1 MQAHVDHS
9 PAFPKYRSPG
19 FTLIEVMLAMG
30 ILVILVGGLA
40 GITAASIRLGRGILE
55 AQQDD
60 SVRDGFERIIRENL
74 SSIPQDS
81 PFLLRNEGFGGSQ
94 SVIFSKASGLFPV
107 SGLPLVMDSVSLETR
122 RGRDGFLT
130 LWLVYYA
137 GDLAQALQDNSVEKE
152 MLVQI
157 PFKDSLEMLQ
167 WRVYDPTTDE
177 WTDVWEEAGRRP
189 HYLEMIY
196 RFAGDTVDHRMVFW
210 LPRLQSAAG
219 RGGQG
224 GQGGPGGGGPNEG
237 GGPGGGGNGGGG
249 IGPGGGPGGGGFG
262 PGNGRG
268 GRGNGDRGRGGGDRG
283 RGGSPNIRIE
293 VPR

>member
-1 MQAHVDHS
+1 MQERVDHPPS
-9 PAFPKYRSPG
+9 RRKGGRPG
-19 FTLIEVMLAMG
+19 FTLIEVMLALG

-40 GITAASIRLGRGILE
+40 GITAASVRLGRGILE

-81 PFLLRNEGFGGSQ
+81 PFLLQKEGFGGSQ

-137 GDLAQALQDNSVEKE
+137 GDLAQAIQDNSVEKE

-157 PFKDSLEMLQ
+157 PFKDGLEMLQ

-189 HYLEMIY
+189 HYLEMNY
-196 RFAGDTVDHRMVFW
+196 RFAGDPVDHRMVFW
-210 LPRLQSAAG
+210 LPRLQSAVG

-224 GQGGPGGGGPNEG
+224 GQGGPGGGGAGGPGEG
-237 GGPGGGGNGGGG
+237 NPPGGGGV
-249 IGPGGGPGGGGFG
+249 GPGGGPGGGGFG
-262 PGNGRG
+262 PGG
-268 GRGNGDRGRGGGDRG
+268 GRGDRGDGRRGGGDRG
-283 RGGSPNIRIE
+283 RGGPPNIRIE

>member
-1 MQAHVDHS
+1 
-9 PAFPKYRSPG
+9 
-19 FTLIEVMLAMG
+19 LIEVMLAMG

-81 PFLLRNEGFGGSQ
+81 PFLLRKEGFGGSQ

-137 GDLAQALQDNSVEKE
+137 GDLAQALQDNSVEEE

-157 PFKDSLEMLQ
+157 PFKDSLEMLE

-189 HYLEMIY
+189 HYLEMNY
-196 RFAGDTVDHRMVFW
+196 RFAGDPVDHRMVFW
-210 LPRLQSAAG
+210 LPRLQSAVGGGG
-219 RGGQG
+219 R
-224 GQGGPGGGGPNEG
+224 GGPGGGGSNQG
-237 GGPGGGGNGGGG
+237 GGPGGGEGGGG
-249 IGPGGGPGGGGFG
+249 IGPPGGSGGSGPGGGFG

-268 GRGNGDRGRGGGDRG
+268 GRGDAGRGRGGGDRG
-283 RGGSPNIRIE
+283 RGGAPNIRIE